1 VKKQMDVTKPI
12 MMGVGLIVVMVAM
25 LAMFPTVIAQVEAAV
40 TDADTWN
47 FTGAS
52 GTESLL
58 GLVPFGWGAGIA
70 IFGIVGAFS
79 LAQGLRGKGE

>member
-1 VKKQMDVTKPI
+1 MVDVSKPI
-12 MMGVGLIVVMVAM
+12 MLGISLIVVVIAM
-25 LAMFPTVIAQVEAAV
+25 LAMFPTVIAEVEAA
-40 TDADTWN
+40 TADAATWN

-52 GTESLL
+52 GAESLI

-79 LAQGLRGKGE
+79 LAKGLGKND